1 MKNRKENRTFE
12 LQETCNFSEVF
23 RHCSIA
29 PDSLSLSEMPDAQI
43 GHIRAYH
50 DGYQW
55 QGQYFPCRNGL
66 RTKAFDSESQ
76 DIYYCL
82 VTQLDTMEALR
93 VFCGK
98 YPLAKAGEEEYSFF
112 MNGHAADYWIRFIT
126 RRGDYN
132 LYLRLMRKGFRI
144 QA

>member
-1 MKNRKENRTFE
+1 MPRSGISERTM
-12 LQETCNFSEVF
+12 TDISG
-23 RHCSIA
+23 RASIFHA
-29 PDSLSLSEMPDAQI
+29 GIAC
-43 GHIRAYH
+43 
-50 DGYQW
+50 
-55 QGQYFPCRNGL
+55 GQRLLTGSPRISAG
-66 RTKAFDSESQ
+66 
-76 DIYYCL
+76 CL

-98 YPLAKAGEEEYSFF
+98 YPSAKVGEQEYSFF